1 MAGKLPK
8 GGVKALRKE
17 RKGGSMIQSPC
28 LNCPNRF
35 KDKRLCMDSCVL
47 LHRVQTIQAGCLDRS
62 LYTAVD
68 SADEA
73 RYQLMSAYDSTRAGV
88 DSLSLY

>member
-17 RKGGSMIQSPC
+17 RKGGTMIQSPC

-35 KDKRLCMDSCVL
+35 KDKSLCAESCVL
-47 LHRVQTIQAGCLDRS
+47 LHRVQTFQASRLERS
-62 LYTAVD
+62 LFTAVD
-68 SADEA
+68 SADEG
-73 RYQLMSAYDSTRAGV
+73 RYQLMD
-88 DSLSLY
+88 LL